1 MFIDMSK
8 DQVTISDIEQAHGR
22 IAAVAR
28 RTPLERPLWL
38 ANESGRAVWLKM
50 ECFQTTGSFKL
61 RGAVS
66 RLSALTESERARGVL
81 TVSAGNHGLAVAHSA
96 SLLGIDATIVV
107 PRTASRAKVE
117 AIARYPVTLIERGE
131 NYDEAE
137 RAARELERQG
147 EKLFVS
153 PYNDPY
159 VIAGQGTAGLEII
172 MDEPRLEAILVP
184 TGGGGLLAGVAIA
197 VKALMPH
204 IEVYGVESTA
214 SPSMLRSL
222 EAGRIVEIEEE
233 ESIADGLAGN
243 IEQDSITFPI
253 IKHLIDG
260 IVLVNEASI
269 RRAVARMAREE
280 HVMIEGA
287 AAAGLA
293 ALDDERFKDYRV
305 AAIITG
311 RNITLDLFQAVT
323 GGK

>member
-1 MFIDMSK
+1 MNNN
-8 DQVTISDIEQAHGR
+8 QVTLADIERAHGR
-22 IAAVAR
+22 IADVAR
-28 RTPLERPLWL
+28 RTPLERARWL
-38 ANESGRAVWLKM
+38 AGESGREAWLKM

-61 RGAVS
+61 RGAMS

-131 NYDEAE
+131 SYDEAE
-137 RAARELERQG
+137 RAAREMERQG

-159 VIAGQGTAGLEII
+159 VIAGQGTVGLEVIT
-172 MDEPRLEAILVP
+172 DEPRLEAILVP
-184 TGGGGLLAGVAIA
+184 TGGGGLLAGVAVA

-204 IEVYGVESTA
+204 VEVYGVESTA

-253 IKHLIDG
+253 IKYLIDG
-260 IVLVNEASI
+260 IVLVSEDSI
-269 RRAVARMAREE
+269 RRSITRMAREE

-293 ALDDERFKDYRV
+293 ALDDDRFKDYRV

-311 RNITLDLFQAVT
+311 RNITLDLFRSVT
-323 GGK
+323 SGK